1 MVISTPLPLLT
12 FLIGIKKVFGVIITF
27 ILLEE
32 NYMDMILAKKQ
43 SPELINRD
51 SGFVMEISDQYI
63 AAWRL
68 TPLSELMLF

>member
-32 NYMDMILAKKQ
+32 DCTTMIPANVLFLA
-43 SPELINRD
+43 PINRD
-51 SGFVMEISDQYI
+51 SGFVMEILDQYI
-63 AAWRL
+63 TAWRL
-68 TPLSELMLF
+68 TQLSELMLF